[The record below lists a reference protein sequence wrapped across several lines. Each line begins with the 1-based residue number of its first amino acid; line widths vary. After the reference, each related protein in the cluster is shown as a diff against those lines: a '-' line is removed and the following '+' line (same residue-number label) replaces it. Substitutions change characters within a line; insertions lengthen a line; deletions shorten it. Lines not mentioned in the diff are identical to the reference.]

1 MAKKLIDQD
10 EAARMLGVSVDELN
24 SMRDRKQ
31 VFPKRD
37 AGVWK
42 YEVDQIERLIEE
54 RQSGDADASD
64 WGDELNL
71 DDLSLDLHDPDD
83 VVLSDD
89 AVKVGQSTVVGKNKS
104 KDISLS
110 DDDLLPEPTGDAG
123 GSSVLGSKPKPGG
136 SNVGGSHAGGSGLL
150 DDIAKGPSDTDKLVG
165 SGSLKLADDEIKLT
179 ESDSDRRKR
188 GGSSDTK
195 KGESGLQLAAED
207 EELVLESKPDSDITI
222 GGGDSGISLV
232 DPHDSGLSLEQPLEL
247 EGSGGL
253 EALDLS
259 DEDIVSLD
267 EDLGVDEG
275 AEPKVDDD
283 FLLTP
288 IEEAEDE
295 SDSGSQVIALEADE
309 EFSGFGAAPAMLEE
323 DLGAA
328 APLVG
333 AGLAPAAALATA
345 PALAPAG
352 YVVEPPYTTWNFVAL
367 AACAFFLLIGGMFM
381 YDLIRH
387 MWSWDSPYALNSAMM
402 DSLVKM
408 FEK

>member
-1 MAKKLIDQD
+1 MAKKLIDQE

-54 RQSGDADASD
+54 RKSGGADSSD
-64 WGDELNL
+64 WGDALSL
-71 DDLSLDLHDPDD
+71 DDLSLDLNDPGQ
-83 VVLSDD
+83 VVLADEG
-89 AVKVGQSTVVGKNKS
+89 VKEGQSTVVGKNKS
-104 KDISLS
+104 GEPARGDVERLS
-110 DDDLLPEPTGDAG
+110 DPGASDVRLVSDSKVMRD
-123 GSSVLGSKPKPGG
+123 KPKP
-136 SNVGGSHAGGSGLL
+136 GGSGLL
-150 DDIAKGPSDTDKLVG
+150 DDIAAGPSEGDKLVG

-188 GGSSDTK
+188 GGGSGTK
-195 KGESGLQLAAED
+195 KGESGLQLAADED
-207 EELVLESKPDSDITI
+207 ELVLEAKPDSDITI

-247 EGSGGL
+247 EGSGM
-253 EALDLS
+253 EALDLGE
-259 DEDIVSLD
+259 EDVISLD
-267 EDLGVDEG
+267 EDLLAGE
-275 AEPKVDDD
+275 AAPRADDD

-288 IEEAEDE
+288 VEEDVDE
-295 SDSGSQVIALEADE
+295 SDSGSQVIALDADE

-333 AGLAPAAALATA
+333 AGLAPAAALASA

-352 YVVEPPYTTWNFVAL
+352 YVIEPPFTTWNIVSLVA
-367 AACAFFLLIGGMFM
+367 CFFFLLIGGMFM

-387 MWSWDSPYALNSAMM
+387 MWSWDSPYSLNSAMM
-402 DSLVKM
+402 DSIVKT